1 MIELT
6 EEIVYEA
13 MRRAKIDQDKVILK
27 AKEKNGPKTPRTG
40 DLKVKRADETIR
52 PH

>member
-13 MRRAKIDQDKVILK
+13 MRRAKIDQDKIISK
-27 AKEKNGPKTPRTG
+27 AKEEYGS
-40 DLKVKRADETIR
+40 
-52 PH
+52 

>member
-6 EEIVYEA
+6 EGIVYEA

-40 DLKVKRADETIR
+40 DLKIKRANEAI
-52 PH
+52 